1 MNTTQIQKSIDLLK
15 SGKLEELENFLK
27 VELIKSSTSK
37 SRQSLLTAVSK
48 YLKSKYIGRKELENV
63 QLYNNKQF
71 VVNGFT
77 VVQFKNHVQELEV
90 LPCVDSTINFD
101 RLFASS
107 LEFTQVE
114 DDELLLLKNLSKYI
128 KLYKSKYTP
137 IYFRDWY
144 FDAKLLKEVID
155 IIQDDLDNLKIAV
168 AKQSG
173 AVTGMYFETNTT
185 RAIVL
190 PLREELEHA
199 KHDTKEFLNILK
211 GAKE

>member
-1 MNTTQIQKSIDLLK
+1 MNATQIQKSIDLLK

-27 VELIKSSTSK
+27 VELVKSGTSK

-48 YLKSKYIGRKELENV
+48 YLKSKYIGREELKNV
-63 QLYNNKQF
+63 QLHNNKQF

-77 VVQFKNHVQELEV
+77 AVQFKNHVQELEA

-101 RLFASS
+101 QLFSSS

-128 KLYKSKYTP
+128 KWYKSKHTP

-155 IIQDDLDNLKIAV
+155 IIQDDLDNLKITV
-168 AKQSG
+168 AKKAR
-173 AVTGMYFETNTT
+173 AVTGVYFETNTT

-190 PLREELEHA
+190 PFRDEIEHA
-199 KHDTKEFLNILK
+199 KHDTEEFLNILK
-211 GAKE
+211 GVKE

>member
-1 MNTTQIQKSIDLLK
+1 MNATQIQKSIDLLK

-48 YLKSKYIGRKELENV
+48 YLKSKYLYTLKNV
-63 QLYNNKQF
+63 QLHNNKQF
-71 VVNGFT
+71 VINGFT
-77 VVQFKNHVQELEV
+77 AVQFKNHVQELEA
-90 LPCVDSTINFD
+90 LPCVDSTLNFD
-101 RLFASS
+101 KLFSSS

-128 KLYKSKYTP
+128 KLYKSEHTP

-144 FDAKLLKEVID
+144 FDAKLLKQVID
-155 IIQDDLDNLKIAV
+155 IIQDDLGNLKIAV
-168 AKQSG
+168 AKKSG
-173 AVTGMYFETNTT
+173 AVTGMYFETNTAQ
-185 RAIVL
+185 AIVL
-190 PLREELEHA
+190 PLRDELEHA
-199 KHDTKEFLNILK
+199 RHDTKEFLNILK